1 MERGR
6 YKIEGSVQP
15 TKTTCSAR
23 EESQNVGRDTQPA
36 VAVLVSA
43 GLRLGLW
50 SLSYLI
56 YPRPVNFV
64 FIYRDWLVPLFPP
77 LATTVVRDASF
88 IFDKMSQTVKDLT
101 AGTAGGMAQVKPL
114 L

>member
-1 MERGR
+1 MEGGR
-6 YKIEGSVQP
+6 YKIEGSVQQ

-43 GLRLGLW
+43 GLRLETVVTI
-50 SLSYLI
+50 LSYLH
-56 YPRPVNFV
+56 
-64 FIYRDWLVPLFPP
+64 PP
-77 LATTVVRDASF
+77 CKFRVH
-88 IFDKMSQTVKDLT
+88 
-101 AGTAGGMAQVKPL
+101 L